1 MKIKALSR
9 STAAVQP
16 AGSDVAK
23 QPKNMDA
30 SVHPFERAREYK
42 RALNAVKMERMFAQP
57 FVCQLGTGHVD
68 GVYQLAK
75 DPNSLNM
82 LASGSGDGVVKVWD
96 MESREQ
102 RWHVN
107 AHANIVKGLTWTKD
121 QKLLTCGTDRKIH
134 LFDPSNAAESAPLTT
149 FTGTSAFT
157 SLSHHRSKN
166 AFAAASGSRIQIYDL
181 EKISGAPEEYSWP
194 NATDTINAVKF
205 NQVEQSV
212 LASAASDRSI
222 VIWDVRLSTP
232 VVKTVLTFA
241 SNAVSW
247 NPMEA
252 FNLAVA
258 NEDHNCYVFDVRKF
272 DRALN
277 VLKGHVAVSRSNF
290 VWSIRLRENS
300 ILARMLSDDDPRPRW
315 TWNSRRPVKS
325 S

>member
-1 MKIKALSR
+1 MKVKTLSR
-9 STAAVQP
+9 SISAHQP

-30 SVHPFERAREYK
+30 SAHPFERAREYK

-57 FVCQLGTGHVD
+57 FICQLGQGHVD

-75 DPNSLNM
+75 DPSSLNM
-82 LASGSGDGVVKVWD
+82 LASASGDGVVKVWD
-96 MESREQ
+96 LESREQ
-102 RWHVN
+102 KWHAS

-121 QKLLTCGTDRKIH
+121 QKLLSCGTDRKIH
-134 LFDPSNAAESAPLTT
+134 LFDPSTAAESAPLTT
-149 FTGTSAFT
+149 FTGASAFT

-166 AFAAASGSRIQIYDL
+166 AFAAASGSNIQIYDL
-181 EKISGAPEEYSWP
+181 ERFSAAPEEYTWP

-212 LASAASDRSI
+212 LASTASDRSV

-232 VVKTVLTFA
+232 VTKTVLTFA
-241 SNAVSW
+241 SNGLSW

-258 NEDHNCYVFDVRKF
+258 NEDHNCYIFDVRKF

-277 VLKGHVAVSRSNF
+277 VLKGHVAVSLHCGYTTLLRSY
-290 VWSIRLRENS
+290 
-300 ILARMLSDDDPRPRW
+300 A
-315 TWNSRRPVKS
+315 
-325 S
+325 